1 MINNLPT
8 KFPLIL
14 IILLAVFTFW
24 VDKAVRKPSTGQDSS
39 PQRDPDYVIE
49 NFSTLSVN
57 HSNGLHQTL
66 SAKKMLHYLD
76 NDNTYLEQPRLINA
90 KAGTPDMRIRADRAN
105 LTSNNDDVY
114 LNGNVKVLRHDNGD
128 GETIMTTSF
137 LHIVP
142 DDNFAKTDKPVT
154 IIEANTIIN
163 AVGMEFDNN
172 TQVIRLLSEV
182 KFVHDKTR

>member
-1 MINNLPT
+1 MINSLPN
-8 KFPLIL
+8 KFPLFL

-39 PQRDPDYVIE
+39 PHRDPDYVIE
-49 NFSTLSVN
+49 NFSALSVN
-57 HSNGLHQTL
+57 HSKGLHQTL

-76 NDNTYLEQPRLINA
+76 NDTTYLEQPRLINA
-90 KAGTPDMRIRADRAN
+90 KAGTPDMRVRADRAN

-114 LNGNVKVLRHDNGD
+114 LNGNVKVLRQDNGD
-128 GETIMTTSF
+128 GETTMATSF

-142 DDNFAKTDKPVT
+142 DDNFAKTDKPIT

-163 AVGMEFDNN
+163 AVGMELDNN